1 MLTLLLFAGL
11 TVAGYLLWALVAAW
25 TVSLLLTLYGLSRQR
40 PLLPLDDAALHAN
53 DGPIVS
59 VVVPA
64 RNEEQRVLSDSIGSI
79 LAQDYRTFEVIA
91 IDDRSTDKTL
101 SILQSLAQADSRL
114 HVIEG
119 EDLPL
124 GWLGKPHAM
133 HQALKQA
140 RGEWILA
147 TDADMIFEKEAL
159 RTALAT
165 AQAQQAEAISL
176 IPYFQAESFW
186 ERVMIQ
192 TWAWVTLMFTIAY
205 RIENPKT
212 AGALGIG
219 GFFLMH
225 RSALARI
232 GGYEALKNE
241 VVEDVRLAEMIKRT
255 GGRMLTV
262 PAPNLLRTRMYQ
274 SFGEIWES
282 CTRTWFSGM
291 KFSFGFALI
300 CALSMYVMAV
310 LPPVVALISAIGII
324 AGIDADLWR
333 LFIPALLAWLI
344 QVVVLVMSGLRS
356 GVSSVYALTTP
367 LGLALLYTMLLD
379 SSIKIRTRKGVT
391 WKGRLIYDRAGV
403 KPPNPGVLATRISKI
418 ADTDPR

>member
-1 MLTLLLFAGL
+1 MLTLPFAAL
-11 TVAGYLLWALVAAW
+11 SIVGYFLWALVAVW
-25 TVSLLLTLYGLSRQR
+25 IVNLVLTLYGLSRQS
-40 PLLPLDDAALHAN
+40 PLLPLDDNALHTN
-53 DGPIVS
+53 EGPMVS

-64 RNEEQRVLSDSIGSI
+64 RNEQHRVLAESIRSI
-79 LAQDYRTFEVIA
+79 LAQDYQAFEVIA
-91 IDDRSTDKTL
+91 VDDRSTDNTA
-101 SILQSLAQADSRL
+101 SILRSFAQADSRL

-119 EDLPL
+119 GDLPL

-140 RGEWILA
+140 RSEWILA

-165 AQAQQAEAISL
+165 AQALQADAISL
-176 IPYFQAESFW
+176 IPFFETGSFW

-205 RIENPKT
+205 RIDNPKT
-212 AGALGIG
+212 PGALGIG
-219 GFFLMH
+219 GFFLMR
-225 RSALARI
+225 RSALARV

-241 VVEDVRLAEMIKRT
+241 VVEDVRLAEMIKRS

-262 PAPNLLRTRMYQ
+262 QAPNLLRTRMYR
-274 SFGEIWES
+274 SFDEIWET

-291 KFSFGFALI
+291 KFSFGLALG

-310 LPPVVALISAIGII
+310 VPPVLALTSAIGII
-324 AGIDADLWR
+324 AGIDAHLWQ
-333 LFIPALLAWLI
+333 LFIPATLAWLI
-344 QVVVLVMSGLRS
+344 QVVVLMISGFRS
-356 GVSSVYALTTP
+356 GVSLVYALTTP

-391 WKGRLIYDRAGV
+391 WKGRLIYERTGV
-403 KPPNPGVLATRISKI
+403 KPPSPAVLATRISNIEK
-418 ADTDPR
+418 

>member
-1 MLTLLLFAGL
+1 MLTLLPFAGL
-11 TVAGYLLWALVAAW
+11 NIVGYLLWALVAAW
-25 TVSLLLTLYGLSRQR
+25 VASLVLTLYGLSRQR
-40 PLLPLDDAALHAN
+40 PLLPLNDAALHIN
-53 DGPIVS
+53 DDPLVS
-59 VVVPA
+59 VLVPA
-64 RNEEQRVLSDSIGSI
+64 RNEERRVLADSIRSI
-79 LAQDYRTFEVIA
+79 LAQDYRAFEVIA

-101 SILQSLAQADSRL
+101 SILRSLAQADNRL
-114 HVIEG
+114 HVIAG

-133 HQALKQA
+133 HQALKEA
-140 RGEWILA
+140 HGEWILA

-159 RTALAT
+159 RTALTT
-165 AQAQQAEAISL
+165 ARAQRADAISL
-176 IPYFQAESFW
+176 IPYFQTDSFW

-205 RIENPKT
+205 RIDNPKT
-212 AGALGIG
+212 PGALGIG

-225 RSALARI
+225 RSALARV

-241 VVEDVRLAEMIKRT
+241 VVEDVRLAEMIKRS

-262 PAPNLLRTRMYQ
+262 QAPNLLRTRMYQ

-291 KFSFGFALI
+291 KFSFVFAVV

-310 LPPVVALISAIGII
+310 VPPVVAVIAAIGII

-333 LFIPALLAWLI
+333 LFIPATLAWLM
-344 QVVVLVMSGLRS
+344 QVAVLIISGFRS
-356 GVSSVYALTTP
+356 GVSARYALTTP

-391 WKGRLIYDRAGV
+391 WKGRLIYERAGV

-418 ADTDPR
+418 EK

>member
-1 MLTLLLFAGL
+1 MLIPL
-11 TVAGYLLWALVAAW
+11 TGFSIIAYLLWALVLAW
-25 TVSLLLTLYGLSRQR
+25 IVSLTLTIYGLSRQK
-40 PLLPLDDAALHAN
+40 PLLRVNDAIGQHTELPL
-53 DGPIVS
+53 VS

-64 RNEEQRVLSDSIGSI
+64 RNEETRVLAASIRSI
-79 LAQDYRTFEVIA
+79 LEQDYQRFEVIA
-91 IDDRSTDKTL
+91 IDDRSTDNTR
-101 SILQSLAQADSRL
+101 SILKSVAQADKRL

-119 EDLPL
+119 EDLPG
-124 GWLGKPHAM
+124 GWLGKPYAM

-165 AQAQQAEAISL
+165 ALAEDADAISL
-176 IPYFQAESFW
+176 IPYFQADSFW

-192 TWAWVTLMFTIAY
+192 TWSWVTLMFTIAY
-205 RIENPKT
+205 RINNPK
-212 AGALGIG
+212 APGALGIG
-219 GFFLMH
+219 GFFLMR
-225 RSALARI
+225 RSTLSLV

-241 VVEDVRLAEMIKRT
+241 VVEDIRLAEMIKHS
-255 GGRMLTV
+255 GARMLTIQ
-262 PAPNLLRTRMYQ
+262 APNLLRTRMYR

-291 KFSFGFALI
+291 KFSFGFALV
-300 CALSMYVMAV
+300 CSLSMYVLAV
-310 LPPVVALISAIGII
+310 MPPVVALISAIGII
-324 AGIDADLWR
+324 AGDADLWR
-333 LFIPALLAWLI
+333 LFVPALMAWLI
-344 QVVVLVMSGLRS
+344 QVVVLMISGLRS

-391 WKGRLIYDRAGV
+391 WKGRLIYDRSGV
-403 KPPNPGVLATRISKI
+403 KPPKPGLL
-418 ADTDPR
+418 